1 MESSVLSLIDTL
13 YIHQQLIE
21 QKSLEGSSHLR
32 TKSNIH
38 QKTAESGKKRNG
50 EKIPLKSHEEQTQ
63 IQDTFQGMKI
73 I

>member
-21 QKSLEGSSHLR
+21 QKSLEGEHLR

-38 QKTAESGKKRNG
+38 RKIAESGKKRNG
-50 EKIPLKSHEEQTQ
+50 EIIPLKSHEEQTQ
-63 IQDTFQGMKI
+63 IQDTFQGLKI